1 MRFRE
6 SRRWLSE
13 ADPTRRR
20 EAESRSSGDTEEE
33 QEEEENLIEQSV
45 VDKLIEALVLLEERT
60 RN

>member
-1 MRFRE
+1 M
-6 SRRWLSE
+6 SE

-20 EAESRSSGDTEEE
+20 EAESRSGGDTEEE
-33 QEEEENLIEQSV
+33 QEEEENLLEQSV